1 MPFNLDTEVN
11 SFTIDAK
18 TSQQFDLAYSLDS
31 VANALAKSPIY
42 ITDETIYQQ
51 AKDLVVYIPEL
62 SGQKDMRIMKTIF
75 YTLTNSLQAETELIQ
90 ASGSNFDASE
100 HREVLYRHVCLVYMS
115 VQYLNDMFIHEEKAK
130 TKNTHRDSS
139 KKKLKEMHE
148 ILSSILKTFNNVL
161 NAPLSLILL
170 GEQEP
175 VEFCD
180 VILKSI
186 YSLMMGKEAMKD
198 KDNKSVLIN
207 VFCLVACNYKQNEQV
222 SSRLAMALPFSEH
235 LPDIIAE
242 IIAAALTGFG
252 NKHLL
257 TEVLLNLSDLTEY
270 GANLAKH
277 VSILLVRLSELMGTE
292 TMENIELFTN
302 FEKTG
307 PTIRSSVMIVYA
319 NAINLVS
326 STEENLEEYE
336 RYVYELIDTIEKH
349 ILDSYQIVRQKCFNA
364 LELIQSKRGSYL
376 KFNEFRMRW
385 TALATRHLD
394 DKSSYVRK
402 SAINLL
408 KTIIRHHP
416 FSKNDGR
423 LRWSYFWGEYVDAT
437 RKLKEIEDG
446 RYYNT
451 FRLKEL
457 NDVTEREVSTIF
469 ADESLYNVLNTEER
483 GTEVKDIF
491 KTVGNVQRYDEDEH
505 EEELNKISKETFE
518 LVLKRKY
525 CRDACIFIK
534 ILDKSFEIAGSFL
547 NSKLKSDTIA
557 AIEYFTVGDAYAI
570 ESSKFG
576 IKQMLHLIWNGGSN
590 EDGNKV
596 VEKLIDAYVSM
607 FLTPFEEESDKN
619 KTMYIAS
626 SLIKLTYNCS
636 MADLISLEKMIVEL
650 CKGKLVDE
658 SKAER
663 EKADYVPK
671 KIHYITPSVI
681 KAIESSFIKYR
692 YFKERRGAIILL
704 SMIAL
709 YDYRVA
715 YNRIPLFLQYGL
727 DSEHLNY
734 QVATFT
740 CIALRRVIP
749 QKLPKDFIYPN
760 FGSAIEKLKHILL
773 LNTVDGDWYNLA
785 SEALNT
791 LYEIDGQ
798 ADKTATEILR
808 VKALQVFSENENDG
822 FSRTSALSQFFFLMG
837 HVGIKTIIYLEK
849 CESEFK
855 RKKQEAENKKNETDA
870 ELDMINSREDDFTDA
885 IQDIKEKEILFGD
898 DSILAKFTPLLDEVI
913 TKPRK
918 YPNKMLQRQAT
929 LCFAKFMCISSRYC
943 EQHLNLYLSLM
954 QNSKDD
960 ITRSNLVLGLG
971 DVAVC
976 FNTTFDEH
984 KDALYKQLHDKQRS
998 VQRTCLMTV
1007 TFLILAGQIK
1017 VKGQLSQLAKLV
1029 VHEYSG
1035 LRTMSRMF
1043 FQELATKDNAIYNGF
1058 IEMLSG
1064 LNLDMKRTEKLK
1076 KAYEMIR
1083 RTGKRAFLND
1093 LEEQEEEEQESKDGM
1108 ENGEGSDEHRK
1119 QKLDDD
1125 MDEDI
1130 LTSDLRNRHVSK
1142 EKAALTK
1149 RAKLEEISIRKEAAS
1164 LSDSDVSKLFDFN
1177 KFKEVIKFVLP
1188 FVNKDRQR
1196 YNLIIKLD
1204 GKMKVCDKSEYD
1216 ALAFCVKEL
1225 IKRDESFNKK
1235 DGDTDKSKTY
1245 ERILEKIKK
1254 AEETRQGV

>member
-1 MPFNLDTEVN
+1 MPFNLDYEVS
-11 SFTIDAK
+11 SFSTDAK
-18 TSQQFDLAYSLDS
+18 VTDSFDLALSLDS

-42 ITDETIYQQ
+42 ITDENTYKD
-51 AKDLVVYIPEL
+51 AKNLLLYIPEL
-62 SGQKDMRIMKTIF
+62 SQQKDLRIIKTIY

-90 ASGSNFDASE
+90 ASGNNFDASE
-100 HREVLYRHVCLVYMS
+100 HKEVLFRHICLVYMS

-130 TKNTHRDSS
+130 TKNVTKDAS
-139 KKKLKEMHE
+139 KKRVKEMNE
-148 ILSSILKTFNNVL
+148 ILASILKTFSNVL
-161 NAPLSLILL
+161 NAPLTLILL

-198 KDNKSVLIN
+198 KDNRAILIN
-207 VFCLVACNYKQNEQV
+207 IFCLVACNYKQNEQV

-242 IIAAALTGFG
+242 IIASALTGFG

-257 TEVLLNLSDLTEY
+257 TEVLMNLSDLTEY

-277 VSILLVRLSELMGTE
+277 VSILLVKLSELLSTE
-292 TMENIELFTN
+292 TMENIELFSN

-319 NAINLVS
+319 NAINVIC

-423 LRWSYFWGEYVDAT
+423 LRWSYFWGEYIEAT
-437 RKLKEIEDG
+437 KKLREIEDG
-446 RYYNT
+446 RFFNT

-457 NDVTEREVSTIF
+457 NTAAERDVAIVF
-469 ADESLYNVLNTEER
+469 ADESLYNVLDTEER
-483 GTEVKDIF
+483 AAEVKDVF
-491 KTVGNVQRYDEDEH
+491 KIVGDIQRYDEDEH
-505 EEELNKISKETFE
+505 EQELNKISKETFD

-534 ILDKSFEIAGSFL
+534 ILDKSFEIASSFL

-570 ESSKFG
+570 ESSKAG

-596 VEKLIDAYVSM
+596 VERLIDAYVSM
-607 FLTPFEEESDKN
+607 FLTPFEEESDQN
-619 KTMYIAS
+619 KTMYVAS

-650 CKGKLVDE
+650 CKGKLVDD

-671 KIHYITPSVI
+671 RIHYVTPSVI

-715 YNRIPLFLQYGL
+715 YNRVPLFLQYGL
-727 DSEHLNY
+727 DSEHFNY

-740 CIALRRVIP
+740 CISLRRAIP
-749 QKLPKDFIYPN
+749 QKLPKDFVYPN
-760 FGSAIEKLKHILL
+760 LESTNEKLKNILL

-791 LYEIDGQ
+791 LYEIDTQ

-808 VKALQVFSENENDG
+808 LKALQLFGENDIENENIN
-822 FSRTSALSQFFFLMG
+822 RTSSLSQFFFLMG
-837 HVGIKTIIYLEK
+837 HIGIKTIIYLEK

-855 RKKQEAENKKNETDA
+855 RRKQEAENRKNETDA

-885 IQDIKEKEILFGD
+885 IQEIKEKEILFGD

-918 YPNKMLQRQAT
+918 YSNKMLQRQAT

-954 QNSKDD
+954 QNSKDE

-984 KDALYKQLHDKQRS
+984 KDALYRQLHDKQRS

-1029 VHEYSG
+1029 VHEDSG
-1035 LRTMSRMF
+1035 LRTMARMF

-1064 LNLDMKRTEKLK
+1064 LNLAIRRTEKLK
-1076 KAYEMIR
+1076 KAYEMVR
-1083 RTGKRAFLND
+1083 RTGKRAFLDD
-1093 LEEQEEEEQESKDGM
+1093 LEEYEDGECGGDDVDK
-1108 ENGEGSDEHRK
+1108 ENIDEVDGNENVDK
-1119 QKLDDD
+1119 S
-1125 MDEDI
+1125 I
-1130 LTSDLRNRHVSK
+1130 LTTDLRNRQMSK
-1142 EKAALTK
+1142 EEVAIRK
-1149 RAKLEEISIRKEAAS
+1149 RAKAEELSIRKEAAS
-1164 LSDSDVSKLFDFN
+1164 LSETDVGKLFDFN

-1188 FVNKDRQR
+1188 FVNKDKQR
-1196 YNLIIKLD
+1196 YNLIVKLD
-1204 GKMKVCDKSEYD
+1204 SKMKVCSKSEYD
-1216 ALAFCVKEL
+1216 AFAFCIKEL

-1235 DGDTDKSKTY
+1235 DGDTGKSKAY

-1254 AEETRQGV
+1254 TEESRQSV

>member
-1 MPFNLDTEVN
+1 MPFNLDYEVS
-11 SFTIDAK
+11 SFSTDAK
-18 TSQQFDLAYSLDS
+18 VTDSFDLALSLDS

-42 ITDETIYQQ
+42 ITDENTYKD
-51 AKDLVVYIPEL
+51 AKNLLLYIPEL
-62 SGQKDMRIMKTIF
+62 SQQKDLRIIKTIY

-90 ASGSNFDASE
+90 ASGNNFDASE
-100 HREVLYRHVCLVYMS
+100 HKEVLFRHICLVYMS

-130 TKNTHRDSS
+130 TKNVTKDAS
-139 KKKLKEMHE
+139 KKRVKEMNE
-148 ILSSILKTFNNVL
+148 ILASILKTFSNVL
-161 NAPLSLILL
+161 NAPLTLILL

-198 KDNKSVLIN
+198 KDNRAILIN
-207 VFCLVACNYKQNEQV
+207 IFCLVACNYKQNEQV

-242 IIAAALTGFG
+242 IIASALTGFG

-257 TEVLLNLSDLTEY
+257 TEVLMNLSDLTEY

-277 VSILLVRLSELMGTE
+277 VSILLVKLSELLSTE
-292 TMENIELFTN
+292 TMENIELFSN

-319 NAINLVS
+319 NAINVIC

-423 LRWSYFWGEYVDAT
+423 LRWSYFWGEYIEAT
-437 RKLKEIEDG
+437 KKLREIEDG
-446 RYYNT
+446 RFFNT

-457 NDVTEREVSTIF
+457 NTAAERDVAIVF
-469 ADESLYNVLNTEER
+469 ADESLYNVLDTEER
-483 GTEVKDIF
+483 AAEVKDVF
-491 KTVGNVQRYDEDEH
+491 KIVGDIQRYDEDEH
-505 EEELNKISKETFE
+505 EQELNKISKETFD

-534 ILDKSFEIAGSFL
+534 ILDKSFEIASSFL

-570 ESSKFG
+570 ESSKAG

-596 VEKLIDAYVSM
+596 VERLIDAYVSM
-607 FLTPFEEESDKN
+607 FLTPFEEESDQN
-619 KTMYIAS
+619 KTMYVAS

-650 CKGKLVDE
+650 CKGKLVDD

-671 KIHYITPSVI
+671 RIHYVTPSVI

-715 YNRIPLFLQYGL
+715 YNRVPLFLQYGL
-727 DSEHLNY
+727 DSEHFNY

-740 CIALRRVIP
+740 CISLRRAIP
-749 QKLPKDFIYPN
+749 QKLPKDFVYPN
-760 FGSAIEKLKHILL
+760 LESTNEKLKNILL

-791 LYEIDGQ
+791 LYEIDTQ

-808 VKALQVFSENENDG
+808 LKALQLFGENDIENENIN
-822 FSRTSALSQFFFLMG
+822 RTSSLSQFFFLMG
-837 HVGIKTIIYLEK
+837 HIGIKTIIYLEK

-855 RKKQEAENKKNETDA
+855 RRKQEAENRKNETDA

-885 IQDIKEKEILFGD
+885 IQEIKEKEILFGD

-918 YPNKMLQRQAT
+918 YSNKMLQRQAT

-954 QNSKDD
+954 QNSKDE

-984 KDALYKQLHDKQRS
+984 KDALYRQLHDKQRS

-1029 VHEYSG
+1029 VHEDSG
-1035 LRTMSRMF
+1035 LRTMARMF

-1064 LNLDMKRTEKLK
+1064 LNLAIRRTEKLK
-1076 KAYEMIR
+1076 KAYEMVR
-1083 RTGKRAFLND
+1083 RTGKRAFLDD
-1093 LEEQEEEEQESKDGM
+1093 LEEYEDG
-1108 ENGEGSDEHRK
+1108 ECG
-1119 QKLDDD
+1119 DDD
-1125 MDEDI
+1125 DKENTDEVDGNENVDKSI
-1130 LTSDLRNRHVSK
+1130 LTTDLRNRQMSK
-1142 EKAALTK
+1142 EEVAIRK
-1149 RAKLEEISIRKEAAS
+1149 RAKAEELSIRKEAAS
-1164 LSDSDVSKLFDFN
+1164 LSETDVGKLFDFN

-1188 FVNKDRQR
+1188 FVNKDKQR
-1196 YNLIIKLD
+1196 YNLIVKLD
-1204 GKMKVCDKSEYD
+1204 SKMKVCSKSEYD
-1216 ALAFCVKEL
+1216 AFAFCIKEL

-1235 DGDTDKSKTY
+1235 DGDTGKSKAY

-1254 AEETRQGV
+1254 TEESRQSV